1 MEIQT
6 KFPPLKWAQ
15 NQERIFITIE
25 VADCENLK
33 VDIQE
38 EYSKL
43 QFSSTA
49 NGIKYEFELE
59 LFKPVVKEESK
70 WNTKGRNIL
79 INLSKKEKSDEEW
92 WPRLTQSKSKN
103 PFITIDWAR
112 WREADDDED
121 DNKDASGGLGAGGM
135 GDFDPNNMNDFQN
148 MMGGNMGGD
157 SDDEEE
163 EC

>member
-1 MEIQT
+1 
-6 KFPPLKWAQ
+6 
-15 NQERIFITIE
+15 
-25 VADCENLK
+25 LK

-92 WPRLTQSKSKN
+92 WPRLT
-103 PFITIDWAR
+103 
-112 WREADDDED
+112 
-121 DNKDASGGLGAGGM
+121 
-135 GDFDPNNMNDFQN
+135 
-148 MMGGNMGGD
+148 
-157 SDDEEE
+157 
-163 EC
+163 

>member
-1 MEIQT
+1 M
-6 KFPPLKWAQ
+6 
-15 NQERIFITIE
+15 
-25 VADCENLK
+25 
-33 VDIQE
+33 
-38 EYSKL
+38 
-43 QFSSTA
+43 
-49 NGIKYEFELE
+49 
-59 LFKPVVKEESK
+59 VKEESK

-112 WREADDDED
+112 WKEADDEDED
-121 DNKDASGGLGAGGM
+121 EKAASGGFGAGGM

-163 EC
+163 ECQVEPHLPEHGQDKKLNADIDDLDGEETSDLK